1 MVSGKA
7 HFPTLQEVFSI
18 NQYPLLSNHC
28 GDHSFNFLTPV
39 CTTAHV
45 GIREMHKT
53 ANTFMA
59 AYHLDVP

>member
-7 HFPTLQEVFSI
+7 HFLTLQEVFSI

-39 CTTAHV
+39 HV
-45 GIREMHKT
+45 GVREMHKT